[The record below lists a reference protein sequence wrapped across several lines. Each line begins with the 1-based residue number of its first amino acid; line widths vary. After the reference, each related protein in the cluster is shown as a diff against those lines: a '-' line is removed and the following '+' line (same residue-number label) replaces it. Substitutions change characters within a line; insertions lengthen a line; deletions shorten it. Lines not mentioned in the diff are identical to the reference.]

1 MDKEVNLIPNANDR
15 IVCVKVGKVAR
26 ESFYEM
32 TRKYWVMKLERASK
46 ATHVLAIV
54 DGYVK
59 AVYIPE
65 RWFLSK
71 DYGKEHR
78 IEFIGKEDP
87 TSEYIGKYVQ
97 NYYGHS
103 ANPEK
108 YINM

>member
-1 MDKEVNLIPNANDR
+1 MDNEIDLIPNTNDR
-15 IVCVKVGKVAR
+15 IVCVKVGKVER
-26 ESFYEM
+26 ENLYEM
-32 TRKYWVMKLERASK
+32 TRKYWVMKLERAYK

-78 IEFIGKEDP
+78 IEFIGKEDS

-103 ANPEK
+103 ANPVK
-108 YINM
+108 YINL